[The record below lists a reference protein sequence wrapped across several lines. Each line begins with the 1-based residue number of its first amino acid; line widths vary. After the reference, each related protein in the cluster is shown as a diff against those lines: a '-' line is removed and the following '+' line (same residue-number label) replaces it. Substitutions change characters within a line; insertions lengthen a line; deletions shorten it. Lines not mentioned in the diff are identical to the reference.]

1 MRHFMSTRESIIQLA
16 DQLIRD
22 KGYNAFSFYDIA
34 KTLGIKNASIHYYF
48 PGKAQLG
55 IAVIEYHSQ
64 RLQVL
69 KQDVAGLP
77 PLEKVKA
84 FTHTYAQTH
93 LEQRICIVG
102 SLASALHT
110 LEPAI
115 GQQLKTYSQEV
126 LDWLEDVLEEGQRT
140 GDFVFAVPARTK
152 ALMIISNLLAAL
164 QLTRLTCAQ
173 DFNTIAETIIQE
185 LSPVSP
191 KEKQI

>member
-1 MRHFMSTRESIIQLA
+1 MSTRESIIQLA

-55 IAVIEYHSQ
+55 IAVIEHHSQ

-69 KQDVAGLP
+69 KQGVAGLP

-84 FTHTYAQTH
+84 FVHTYAQTH
-93 LEQRICIVG
+93 LEERICLVG

-115 GQQLKTYSQEV
+115 GQQLKTYSKEV
-126 LDWLEDVLEEGQRT
+126 LDWLEEVLEEGKQT
-140 GDFVFAVPARTK
+140 ADFSFTLPARTK
-152 ALMIISNLLAAL
+152 ALMIITNLLAAL
-164 QLTRLTCAQ
+164 QLTRLTGAH

-185 LSPVSP
+185 LCPVP
-191 KEKQI
+191 QKEKQT